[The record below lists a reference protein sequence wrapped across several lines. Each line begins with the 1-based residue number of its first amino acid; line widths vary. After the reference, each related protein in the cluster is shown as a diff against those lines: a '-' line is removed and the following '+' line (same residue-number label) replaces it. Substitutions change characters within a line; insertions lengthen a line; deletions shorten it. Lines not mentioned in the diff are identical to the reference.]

1 MTGSYLDEIM
11 EQPLALH
18 RSVEAYPV
26 GDPNWA
32 RIAQRIQA
40 GDYRQVILTGMGSSF
55 YSCYPI
61 WLSLNQHKIPATM
74 WETSELIHYAPEA
87 INAQTLLVAVSQ
99 SGEGA
104 EIKRLTLLKERPG
117 VRISVT
123 NGTDNVLARW
133 ADMPLST
140 QAGDEA
146 AASNKTYITAL
157 AVLHLMSCQL
167 TGQDVGTAQDTLYRL
182 GHALG
187 KFLAEW
193 ASKDE
198 EKFVS
203 LLPCAAL
210 TFIARGPSMASATT
224 GAVIT
229 EETSKVL
236 CKAISAAQFRHGPIE
251 AVREGFRAVV
261 FAGNSL
267 TRALNVRLANQIGSF
282 GGRVLL
288 VTCAPDA
295 SEASAGVVQLSI
307 PRADSAV
314 LPISEIIPVQLLT
327 IALAHANGYEPGTF
341 EHSDKVTTEE

>member
-18 RSVEAYPV
+18 RSIDAYPV

-32 RIAQRIQA
+32 RLVQKIQA

-61 WLSLNQHKIPATM
+61 WLSLNRHKIPATM
-74 WETSELIHYAPEA
+74 WETSELIHYAPEVIDEQA
-87 INAQTLLVAVSQ
+87 LLVAVSQ

-104 EIKRLTLLKERPG
+104 EIKRLTLMKERPG
-117 VRISVT
+117 VCISVT

-133 ADMPLST
+133 ADVPLNT

-157 AVLHLMSCQL
+157 AVLHLMGCQF
-167 TGQDVGTAQDTLYRL
+167 TGQDVGIAQHTLYRASRTL
-182 GHALG
+182 GE
-187 KFLAEW
+187 FLAEW
-193 ASKDE
+193 ASKDGE
-198 EKFVS
+198 EFDF
-203 LLPCAAL
+203 LLPCRAL
-210 TFIARGPSMASATT
+210 AFIARGPSVASAMT

-236 CKAISAAQFRHGPIE
+236 CKAISAAQFRHGPME
-251 AVREGFRAVV
+251 VVREGFRAVV
-261 FAGNSL
+261 FAGNNT
-267 TRALNVRLANQIGSF
+267 TRTLNVRLASEIGSF
-282 GGRVLL
+282 GGKVLL

-295 SEASAGVVQLSI
+295 SDVTTGVVQLSI
-307 PRADSAV
+307 PRAESTV
-314 LPISEIIPVQLLT
+314 LPIFEIIPVQLLT
-327 IALAHANGYEPGTF
+327 IALARADGYEPGTF
-341 EHSDKVTTEE
+341 VHCNKVTMEE